1 MPLAGSSLQQMSK
14 QPAPRYCLA
23 ERADRRHVRRSHRFA
38 YVLRE
43 VDRALRVALSECAI
57 GPDATVVDYG
67 CGNKPYAELF
77 SGHRYLGA
85 DLPGNVVADV
95 EISAHGGLPLPC
107 GSADLVISTQVLEH
121 VGDPAL
127 YLRECARV
135 LVPHGRLVVSTHGL
149 MFHHPDPE
157 DYWRWT
163 PAGLRRALSESGLE
177 VEWLRGVVGTPAF
190 GIQLASDG
198 LYYKLGSRMRP
209 PLSLA
214 TNSLMAVVDSMTSRE
229 SKDANAVVIVAQATI
244 PA

>member
-1 MPLAGSSLQQMSK
+1 MPLAGSSLQQMSE

-43 VDRALRVALSECAI
+43 VDRALRVALSECA
-57 GPDATVVDYG
+57 V
-67 CGNKPYAELF
+67 
-77 SGHRYLGA
+77 
-85 DLPGNVVADV
+85 
-95 EISAHGGLPLPC
+95 
-107 GSADLVISTQVLEH
+107 
-121 VGDPAL
+121 
-127 YLRECARV
+127 ARV

-149 MFHHPDPE
+149 MFHHPDPK

-190 GIQLASDG
+190 DIQLASDG

-209 PLSLA
+209 ALSLA

-229 SKDANAVVIVAQATI
+229 SKDADAVVIVAQATI